1 MQKRWHVLPGAAP
14 SLNMREKAEPQ
25 RTHFPCFEQGNARLR
40 SGQPAAEL
48 LSNAASLAG
57 ISFVRC
63 PFLVT
68 YIATQS
74 EHKAERV

>member
-1 MQKRWHVLPGAAP
+1 MQKWWHALPGAAP
-14 SLNMREKAEPQ
+14 SLNTRDKAKPESN
-25 RTHFPCFEQGNARLR
+25 HFPYFEEGNARLR

-74 EHKAERV
+74 EHKAESV